1 MGIVERAEEN
11 ACAMGKIKK
20 MKNIMLDGPTTWM
33 LIIAKNGGEHV
44 YKTKGHMN
52 RKVERLRE

>member
-1 MGIVERAEEN
+1 MDV
-11 ACAMGKIKK
+11 
-20 MKNIMLDGPTTWM
+20 D
-33 LIIAKNGGEHV
+33 IAKNGGEHV